1 VKSSRKKLR
10 IANWRELIS
19 STILFASRGDGIL
32 TFMHKI
38 RLFLAVVI
46 FLQPFIG
53 FTASAAPPRDTA
65 EQLLETMTPEE
76 RVGQLFIV
84 TFKGQNIESDTPI
97 YELITD
103 YNISGVLL
111 ERSSDNFSPAPDT
124 IADLAELISSLQ
136 ILRFESSQ
144 LSALDAEGTGS
155 VASPV
160 YIPLLV
166 GLNLNAGPEEERE
179 LLSGLSQIPA
189 EMAIGATWDEQV
201 AYELGSILGSELEA
215 LGFNLIIGPSLDVLE
230 DPQITGVGDLGTR
243 SFGGDPYWVGLL
255 GEEFISGLH
264 EASAGRISVFPKH
277 FPGLGSSDR
286 PIAEE
291 VATVRKSLEQLK
303 QIELAPFFT
312 VTSGTPGSMLG
323 IADGLLAA
331 HIRYQGFQGNI
342 RQTTRPVSLDQQA
355 FNQLMSLEPLAAWH
369 QAGGVVMSDSLGSRA
384 IRRFRDPTEQT
395 FQAHLV
401 ARDAFLAGND
411 LLLVKDFRDS
421 NDSDEFTTIKDT
433 LTFFANRYREDSLF
447 AQRVNDSVLRI
458 LRMKLRLYGGTFN
471 LTNVGEAENEVGSIG
486 QSRAAVSEVAASAA
500 SLISPGA
507 DELADRVGGAPAFG
521 ERIVFF
527 TDERSAMQCSTCPP
541 SPILEANALER
552 AVLRF
557 YGPGAA
563 GEVGG
568 WNLRSFSTAD
578 LANYLGEIPPSTP
591 GAPLAS
597 AEDVESAVISAD
609 WLIFVVL
616 DSRDGRYG
624 SDALKLLLDQRPD
637 LARTKKLVVF
647 AMDVPYILDATDISK
662 VDAFYALY
670 DSSGPFVD
678 IAAKL
683 LFLEATANSS
693 SPVSIQG
700 IGYELINATA
710 PDPDQI
716 IQLHIAMEDEA
727 QAEEGFSVGDLITIE
742 TGVIMD
748 TNGHRVPDRTP
759 VDFHVSQQAEGIPPQ
774 VLSAVTQDGVASI
787 QLALERT
794 GLIEVSAQSGAARL
808 SETLQLNVQLG
819 VAAQA
824 TVISPT
830 RMPTATSEPTRT
842 PLAPTPTPGES
853 ASSNSSTSTPPSMGW
868 ADLVLGF
875 LGVAIAGVG
884 GFYITSSG
892 GFRKQAQV
900 RCVLVVVIAALGGYN
915 YLALKLPGSE
925 LLIEAVGKFA
935 GLILALIAGGL
946 GLIVSRIWCQRS
958 DT

>member
-1 VKSSRKKLR
+1 
-10 IANWRELIS
+10 
-19 STILFASRGDGIL
+19 
-32 TFMHKI
+32 MH
-38 RLFLAVVI
+38 RLHLFLLVALVAI
-46 FLQPFIG
+46 ILQPFGTIV
-53 FTASAAPPRDTA
+53 ASAAPSQDAA
-65 EQLLETMTPEE
+65 EQLLDSMTPEE
-76 RVGQLFIV
+76 RVGQLFVV
-84 TFKGQNIESDTPI
+84 TFKGQNLEPDSPI
-97 YELITD
+97 YELITR
-103 YNISGVLL
+103 YNVSGVML
-111 ERSSDNFSPAPDT
+111 ERTSDNFSPAPDT
-124 IADLAELISSLQ
+124 ISDLADLINNLQTLRYESSL
-136 ILRFESSQ
+136 LGE
-144 LSALDAEGTGS
+144 LDAEGTGS
-155 VASPV
+155 VATPV
-160 YIPLLV
+160 YIPLLI
-166 GLNLNAGPEEERE
+166 GLNFNAGPEAGRE
-179 LLSGLSQIPA
+179 LLSGLSQIPS
-189 EMAIGATWDEQV
+189 EMAIGATWDGQL
-201 AYELGSILGSELEA
+201 AHQLGSILGSELDA

-243 SFGGDPYWVGLL
+243 SFGGDPYWVGLM
-255 GEEFISGLH
+255 GEEFISGVH
-264 EASAGRISVFPKH
+264 ETSGGRIAIFPKH

-286 PIAEE
+286 PISEE

-312 VTSGTPGSMLG
+312 VTSDPPGSGPG

-355 FNQLMSLEPLAAWH
+355 FNQLMSLEPLAAWR

-384 IRRFRDPTEQT
+384 IRRFRDPAEQT

-411 LLLVKDFRDS
+411 LMLLNDFRDS
-421 NDSDEFTTIKDT
+421 DDTDEFTTIRDT

-447 AQRVNDSVLRI
+447 AQRVNESVLRI
-458 LRMKLRLYGGTFN
+458 LRMKLRLYGGSFE
-471 LTNVGEAENEVGSIG
+471 LAENEVAENAVDGIG
-486 QSRAAVSEVAASAA
+486 ASRSAVSEVAASAA
-500 SLISPGA
+500 SLISPTV

-527 TDERSAMQCSTCPP
+527 TDERSAAQCSSCPS
-541 SPILEANALER
+541 SPILEADALER

-597 AEDVESAVISAD
+597 IEDVESAVISAD

-616 DSRDGRYG
+616 DSRDGQFG

-637 LARTKKLVVF
+637 LARAKKLVVF
-647 AMDVPYILDATDISK
+647 ALDVPYILDATDISK
-662 VDAFYALY
+662 VDAFFALY
-670 DSSGPFVD
+670 DSSGPFID

-683 LFLEATANSS
+683 LFLEASASGS

-700 IGYELINATA
+700 VGYELIDATA

-716 IQLHIAMEDEA
+716 IQLQIASEDET
-727 QAEEGFSVGDLITIE
+727 QVQQGFSVGDLINIE
-742 TGVIMD
+742 AGVIVD
-748 TNGHRVPDRTP
+748 ANGHRVPDRTP
-759 VDFHVSQQAEGIPPQ
+759 VDFLVSQQAEGVPSQI
-774 VLSAVTQDGVASI
+774 LSAVTQDGVASI

-819 VAAQA
+819 VAVQA

-830 RMPTATSEPTRT
+830 RVPTATIEPTRT
-842 PLAPTPTPGES
+842 PLAPTPTPGQNAGSDS
-853 ASSNSSTSTPPSMGW
+853 ATQVPPPMGW
-868 ADLVLGF
+868 VDLTLGF
-875 LGVAIAGVG
+875 LGVAIAGYA
-884 GFYITSSG
+884 GFLFTSTNGS
-892 GFRKQAQV
+892 RKGIQV
-900 RCVLVVVIAALGGYN
+900 RCVLVAVIAALGGYN
-915 YLALKLPGSE
+915 YLALNLPGSAF
-925 LLIEAVGKFA
+925 LIETVGRFA
-935 GLILALIAGGL
+935 GLILALAAGGI
-946 GLIVSRIWCQRS
+946 GLIVSRIWCRRS
-958 DT
+958 GL

>member
-1 VKSSRKKLR
+1 
-10 IANWRELIS
+10 
-19 STILFASRGDGIL
+19 
-32 TFMHKI
+32 MH
-38 RLFLAVVI
+38 RLHLFLLVALVAI
-46 FLQPFIG
+46 ILQPFGTIV
-53 FTASAAPPRDTA
+53 ASAAPSQDAA
-65 EQLLETMTPEE
+65 EQLLDSMTPEE
-76 RVGQLFIV
+76 RVGQLFVV
-84 TFKGQNIESDTPI
+84 TFKGQNLEPDSPI
-97 YELITD
+97 YELITR
-103 YNISGVLL
+103 YNVSGVML
-111 ERSSDNFSPAPDT
+111 ERTSDNFSPAPDT
-124 IADLAELISSLQ
+124 ISDLADLINNLQTLRYESSL
-136 ILRFESSQ
+136 LGE
-144 LSALDAEGTGS
+144 LDAEGTGS
-155 VASPV
+155 VATPV
-160 YIPLLV
+160 YIPLLI
-166 GLNLNAGPEEERE
+166 GLNFNAGPEAGRE
-179 LLSGLSQIPA
+179 LLSGLSQIPS
-189 EMAIGATWDEQV
+189 EMAIGATWDGQL
-201 AYELGSILGSELEA
+201 AHQLGSILGSELDA

-243 SFGGDPYWVGLL
+243 SFGGDPYWVGLM
-255 GEEFISGLH
+255 GEEFISGVH
-264 EASAGRISVFPKH
+264 ETSGGRIAIFPKH

-286 PIAEE
+286 PISEE

-312 VTSGTPGSMLG
+312 VTSDPPGSGPG

-355 FNQLMSLEPLAAWH
+355 FNQLMSLEPLAAWR

-384 IRRFRDPTEQT
+384 IRRFRDPAEQT

-411 LLLVKDFRDS
+411 LMLLNDFRDS
-421 NDSDEFTTIKDT
+421 DDTDEFTTIRDT

-447 AQRVNDSVLRI
+447 AQRVNESVLRI
-458 LRMKLRLYGGTFN
+458 LRMKLRLYGGSFE
-471 LTNVGEAENEVGSIG
+471 LAENEAAENAVDGIG
-486 QSRAAVSEVAASAA
+486 ASRSAVSEVAASAA
-500 SLISPGA
+500 SLISPTV

-527 TDERSAMQCSTCPP
+527 TDERSAAQCSSCPS
-541 SPILEANALER
+541 SPILEADALER

-597 AEDVESAVISAD
+597 IEDVESAVISAD

-616 DSRDGRYG
+616 DSRDGQFG

-637 LARTKKLVVF
+637 LARAKKLVVF
-647 AMDVPYILDATDISK
+647 ALDVPYILDATDISK
-662 VDAFYALY
+662 VDAFFALY
-670 DSSGPFVD
+670 DSSGPFID

-683 LFLEATANSS
+683 LFLEASASGS

-700 IGYELINATA
+700 VGYELIDATA

-716 IQLHIAMEDEA
+716 IQLQIASEDET
-727 QAEEGFSVGDLITIE
+727 QVQQGFSVGDLINIE
-742 TGVIMD
+742 AGMIVD
-748 TNGHRVPDRTP
+748 ANGHRVPDRTP
-759 VDFHVSQQAEGIPPQ
+759 VDFLVSQQAEGVPSQI
-774 VLSAVTQDGVASI
+774 LSAVTQDGVASI

-819 VAAQA
+819 VAVQA

-830 RMPTATSEPTRT
+830 RVPTATIEPTRT
-842 PLAPTPTPGES
+842 PLAPTPTPGQNAGSDS
-853 ASSNSSTSTPPSMGW
+853 ATQVPPPMGW
-868 ADLVLGF
+868 VDLTLGF
-875 LGVAIAGVG
+875 LGVAIAGYA
-884 GFYITSSG
+884 GFLFTSTNGS
-892 GFRKQAQV
+892 RKGIQV
-900 RCVLVVVIAALGGYN
+900 RCVLVAVIAALGGYN
-915 YLALKLPGSE
+915 YLALNLPGSAF
-925 LLIEAVGKFA
+925 LIETVGRFA
-935 GLILALIAGGL
+935 GLILALAAGGI
-946 GLIVSRIWCQRS
+946 GLIVSRIWCRRS
-958 DT
+958 GL